1 MYDAAFF
8 DMIRPG
14 CQASAAAVVPVVLNH
29 IQPRTV
35 IDVGCGEG
43 WWAKAFADL
52 GGCEVLGLDGPGAGG
67 ALDGRFVAWDLRYS
81 FADVARGEL
90 AVSLEVAEH
99 LSAKRADGFVNDL
112 CSIADVVLFSAAI
125 PGQGGVGHCFPG
137 DTVVSGPAA
146 RRSFARCY
154 EGPLTELRF
163 ASGEFLAATPNHPIL
178 AAQGWVAAGLL
189 KEGDYVVRCRDS
201 EGITAMVPGKYQ
213 VPALIHDV
221 AAAIGVAGNVM
232 LRSVPVAA
240 EDFHGDGVGSQ
251 VAVVR
256 TDSQLRHRGD
266 ASLTQPARELTL
278 TSARMGPSLL
288 SRDGAPALRL
298 KAPLHA
304 LHPANQRRGDALL
317 SSRTSPRRGDAVHFG
332 STPHGHPGR
341 RQPVSDQVPGYAE
354 LRSKSAGAGAGLIQ
368 FDQVSSVGFGR
379 FAKTSTT
386 FPRRRGGTW
395 RMVSSY
401 TTATNSGPATGL
413 KSSGR
418 TATPCRAPSAG
429 KYGMTTVSRTGIR
442 RICWSRRGGRKRI
455 PPSSIPPSPNRGR
468 WCIPSSTP
476 PAPTS

>member
-368 FDQVSSVGFGR
+368 FDQVSSVR
-379 FAKTSTT
+379 VRSVCQDVYNLSTAPGWYLANGLIVHNCNEQWPGYWVEK
-386 FPRRRGGTW
+386 FRAHGYA
-395 RMVSSY
+395 VSGALRWQIWNDDRVENWYSQNLLV
-401 TTATNSGPATGL
+401 A
-413 KSSGR
+413 
-418 TATPCRAPSAG
+418 
-429 KYGMTTVSRTGIR
+429 
-442 RICWSRRGGRKRI
+442 SRR
-455 PPSSIPPSPNRGR
+455 PETYPALFD
-468 WCIPSSTP
+468 TP
-476 PAPTS
+476 LAEPWPVVHPVLYDARRP